1 MKSNYIKIYLRKLQ
15 EFVIIIYMDK
25 VDEKFLQRFSEIEK
39 KFDEYSS
46 MLSSVEIASDPKLFR
61 FYETQAE
68 KFEQV
73 AKLFS
78 KYKKA
83 AKEAELAEELL
94 QLETNADEKQK
105 LEKTKQQNLLDAN
118 ELFDETKLAYI
129 KMQKAQNERAKIELS
144 LKNGQAK
151 ILQDIE
157 NIFANFAELE
167 HLGFRKQKDEQSSKV
182 LLIEGDGAYQ
192 NLSEL
197 SGIFDFVE
205 FGKKSSATVLILKE
219 EQNDFVFD
227 EADLLIQTSK
237 SGGAGGQHINK
248 TESAVKITH
257 IPTGISAECE
267 DERSQTKNKDKALE
281 NLKNKIAEYFNQK
294 QEKNIKSQREKHK
307 SAIFSDTPT
316 LIFDFDK
323 NKVTACKIKKAYD
336 AKDILSG
343 NLKIVT
349 NDIRA

>member
-1 MKSNYIKIYLRKLQ
+1 
-15 EFVIIIYMDK
+15 MDITR
-25 VDEKFLQRFSEIEK
+25 EKFLQKFSEIEK
-39 KFDEYSS
+39 SYDEYSS
-46 MLSSVEIASDPKLFR
+46 MLLSVEIASDPKLFR
-61 FYETQAE
+61 FYETQAG
-68 KFEQV
+68 KLEQV
-73 AKLFS
+73 ANLFS

-83 AKEAELAEELL
+83 AKEAKLADELL
-94 QLETNADEKQK
+94 LLETNADEKQK
-105 LEKTKQQNLLDAN
+105 LEKAKQQNLLEADG
-118 ELFDETKLAYI
+118 LFDDTKLAYI
-129 KMQKAQNERAKIELS
+129 KMQETQNERAKIELS
-144 LKNGQAK
+144 LKNGQAT
-151 ILQDIE
+151 ILE
-157 NIFANFAELE
+157 KVEEIFSNFAKLE
-167 HLGFRKQKDEQSSKV
+167 HLDFQKQKDEQTSKV

-205 FGKKSSATVLILKE
+205 FGKKSSVTVLILKE
-219 EQNDFVFD
+219 AQDDFVFD
-227 EADLLIQTSK
+227 ENDLLIQTSK

-267 DERSQTKNKDKALE
+267 DERSQTKNKERALE

-294 QEKNIKSQREKHK
+294 QEKNIKSQREQHK

-323 NKVTACKIKKAYD
+323 NKVTACKIKKTYD
-336 AKDILSG
+336 AKEILSG